1 VYRWVEHTS
10 ELQLELQAPSEEALF
25 ATALT
30 AFGELVGRDDDG
42 LPARHEVRAS
52 ASDRAALLVE
62 WLGELVF
69 LAETEEFVPER
80 VLSLELDDGALR
92 AVVEGRRND
101 PAHLVKSV
109 TYHNLELAQDGEGWR
124 ARVVLDV

>member
-1 VYRWVEHTS
+1 MYRWVEHTA
-10 ELQLELQAPSEEALF
+10 ELQLELEAQTEEALF
-25 ATALT
+25 AAALT

-42 LPARHEVRAS
+42 RPARHEVRAS
-52 ASDRAALLVE
+52 ASDRAALLAE

-69 LAETEEFVPER
+69 LAETEGFVPKG
-80 VLSLELDDGALR
+80 VLSFEFDDGALR
-92 AVVEGRRND
+92 AIVEGRRGE